1 MKLNAF
7 FILSILTVYT
17 CLAQKNAI
25 TEFGEEV
32 ILFEDGSWEY
42 VNKENATKNEIPEN
56 PTKFKKDEES
66 SFLLKSQNLNVGFYI
81 DPKSWTFKKANEND
95 EAEYKME
102 SKDGNL
108 YGMVISEKIEIPLT
122 TLKNIAL
129 ENARSAAP
137 DAKIIKEEY
146 RNVNGLKVLHMQI
159 NGTMQGIKFSYYG
172 YYYSDESGT
181 VQFITFTS
189 QNLLDIYK
197 DKCEKLLNGLVK
209 IDM

>member
-1 MKLNAF
+1 MKLNTFFLLLLISAVSAF
-7 FILSILTVYT
+7 
-17 CLAQKNAI
+17 AQKNAI

-32 ILFEDGSWEY
+32 VLFEDGSWEY
-42 VNKENATKNEIPEN
+42 VNKEDATKNEIPEN
-56 PTKFKKDEES
+56 PKQFKRDKES
-66 SFLLKSQNLNVGFYI
+66 SFLLKSKNLDVGFYV
-81 DPKSWTFKKANEND
+81 DPKSWTFKKANENE
-95 EAEYKME
+95 EAEYEFE

-108 YGMVISEKIEIPLT
+108 YGMVISEKIEIPLI

-181 VQFITFTS
+181 VQYITFTA

-209 IDM
+209 VDR